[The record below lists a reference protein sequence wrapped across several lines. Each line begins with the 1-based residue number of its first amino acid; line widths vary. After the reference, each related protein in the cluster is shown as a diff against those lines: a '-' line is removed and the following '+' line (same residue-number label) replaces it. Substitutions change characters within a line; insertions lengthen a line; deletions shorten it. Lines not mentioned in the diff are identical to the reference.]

1 MQRSGSTIWMENP
14 CKLLRKDMIQ
24 QHRSSQIHKEAEELR
39 LSAERDGGIRQVFST
54 QVALNRKALI
64 GALRIMYCLAK
75 EEIPHTTKFNSL
87 KELAIYLGCV
97 YLNELCLGRNAQYTS
112 EQTIS
117 ELLHCLSSVIEEK
130 ILLEMQC
137 SSLMT

>member
-1 MQRSGSTIWMENP
+1 MLRACTTSSGKDTIQR
-14 CKLLRKDMIQ
+14 
-24 QHRSSQIHKEAEELR
+24 HRSSQLEGTR

-54 QVALNRKALI
+54 QVVLNRKALI
-64 GALRIMYCLAK
+64 GALRIMYWLAK
-75 EEIPHTTKFNSL
+75 EIPHTTKFNSL
-87 KELAIYLGCV
+87 KELAIYLGCD
-97 YLNELCLGRNAQYTS
+97 YLNEQCLRRNAQYTS

-137 SSLMT
+137 SSYPRAQASRVM